1 MPPTS
6 NEDSTAAALPA
17 PWVSQVFRVSESGE
31 ARRSSLLIQDISK
44 EKGKLV
50 VASEKSVSIVGSD
63 IDPLGLSDTSFNF
76 NEEDGEEDATTSDS
90 SVVRGNSVCV
100 DNEMDTSDDENDDQL
115 LRGIA
120 DDMIGRN
127 VPFQSPFGVKAQCYA
142 DYTASGKPLES
153 IEQFM
158 RSKVMPTYGNTHT
171 TTSVTGLQT
180 AAFRDEARQIIAR
193 AVNARDS
200 KDAVLFAG
208 QGCTSAIQKFI
219 SALGI
224 STNKR
229 LRLPSRRPVVF
240 TGPFA
245 HHSNL
250 LSWRESLAADIVEI
264 PEATDGGGLD
274 LNELERQLK
283 SYSGRKLK
291 IGTFSAA
298 SNLTGMLIDVDKI
311 SSLLHRH
318 GALACW
324 DYATCAPYVE
334 IDMNPKDPLAFKDA
348 IFFSGHKFVGGPGS
362 PGVLVVKKKHMT
374 NDVPTMPGG
383 GTVVFVTEKAHSYL
397 KDTVEREEGG
407 TPDILGS
414 IRLGLAFALK
424 QRVGAKTIMAV
435 EHRRVQRVRESLDG
449 IKHIVLL
456 GRQSDSVDQLPVF
469 SLMVRYG
476 DRFLHHNFVC
486 ALLNDLFGI
495 QARGGCQCAGP
506 FGARL
511 LGISKEHTTALGHA
525 FMEKDEAIKPGVVRM
540 NFPYFVD
547 DAEVEYVLDAVNFVA
562 DHGWKFLPQ
571 YDFDLHTAAWR
582 HTSCANE
589 ILPTKSCLSELQFFS
604 DDTSSVSSSPLDGP
618 IRSIAA
624 HRRENLEQAALKADA
639 CMKEA
644 SLLDTF
650 PEGQKVPKD
659 HEWLRWFVYPCEA
672 VADYKKLGEK
682 APLTD
687 KITGPCQPQL
697 YLSGTMIRIWDD
709 TPSMAKLKRSRMGR
723 IMLRHY
729 MPTP

>member
-1 MPPTS
+1 MQFTHPGHS
-6 NEDSTAAALPA
+6 RQG
-17 PWVSQVFRVSESGE
+17 QVPEHRW
-31 ARRSSLLIQDISK
+31 
-44 EKGKLV
+44 
-50 VASEKSVSIVGSD
+50 SD
-63 IDPLGLSDTSFNF
+63 IDPLGLSTTSFNF
-76 NEEDGEEDATTSDS
+76 EEGEEDAATSNS
-90 SVVRGNSVCV
+90 STVRGNSICM
-100 DNEMDTSDDENDDQL
+100 DNDMDTYSSDDENEDQV

-127 VPFQSPFGVKAQCYA
+127 VPFLSPFGVKAQCYA

-158 RSKVMPTYGNTHT
+158 RTKVMPTYGNTHT
-171 TTSVTGLQT
+171 TTSITGLQT
-180 AAFRDEARQIIAR
+180 TAFREEARQIIAR
-193 AVNARDS
+193 AVNAHES

-224 STNKR
+224 GTSKR
-229 LRLPSRRPVVF
+229 LRLPSKRPVVF

-250 LSWRESLAADIVEI
+250 LPWRESLSADIIEI
-264 PEATDGGGLD
+264 PEAADGGLD
-274 LNELERQLK
+274 LKELERQLK
-283 SYSGRKLK
+283 GYSGRKLK
-291 IGTFSAA
+291 IGTFTAA
-298 SNLTGMLIDVDKI
+298 SNLTGMLMDVDKI
-311 SSLLHRH
+311 SALLHSH

-334 IDMNPKDPLAFKDA
+334 IDMNSRDPIAYKDA

-362 PGVLVVKKKHMT
+362 PGVLAVKKKLMT

-424 QRVGAKTIMAV
+424 ERVGAKKIMAQ
-435 EHRRVQRVRESLDG
+435 ERRRVQRVRESLGDN
-449 IKHIVLL
+449 KHIVLL
-456 GRQSDSVDQLPVF
+456 GRQNDSVNQLPVF

-476 DRFLHHNFVC
+476 DRFLHHNFIC

-511 LGISKEHTTALGHA
+511 LGVSKEHTIALGRA
-525 FMEKDEAIKPGVVRM
+525 ITEKDEVIKPGVVRM
-540 NFPYFVD
+540 SFPYFVD
-547 DAEVEYVLDAVNFVA
+547 DAEVEYMLDAVNFVA
-562 DHGWKFLPQ
+562 DHGWKFLPK
-571 YDFDLHTAAWR
+571 YEFDLHTAAWR
-582 HTSCANE
+582 HTSHANYR
-589 ILPTKSCLSELQFFS
+589 LPTKSCLSELQFFG
-604 DDTSSVSSSPLDGP
+604 DGTKSSAVGDEP
-618 IRSIAA
+618 IRNITA
-624 HRRENLEQAALKADA
+624 HRRENLEQAALKANA

-644 SLLDTF
+644 SLVDSF
-650 PEGQKVPKD
+650 PEGQKVLKS
-659 HEWLRWFVYPCEA
+659 HEWLRWFVYPYEA

-682 APLTD
+682 ASLTD
-687 KITGPCQPQL
+687 KITGPCQPQR
-697 YLSGTMIRIWDD
+697 YLDGAMTRIWDD

-723 IMLRHY
+723 LMLRHY
-729 MPTP
+729 MPTH